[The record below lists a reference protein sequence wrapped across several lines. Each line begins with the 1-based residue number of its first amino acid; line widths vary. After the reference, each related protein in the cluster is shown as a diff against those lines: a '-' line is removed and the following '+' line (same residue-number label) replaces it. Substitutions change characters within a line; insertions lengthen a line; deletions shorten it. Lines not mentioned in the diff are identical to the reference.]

1 MKQIPNERFFAW
13 VEAEIAEGRS
23 VRFRLK
29 GNSMFPL
36 IRNERDVVVL
46 SPCVKEEL
54 QVMDVVLF
62 RYRGNHVLHRILRRE
77 GSTLHLQGDG
87 SYVAKEQCE
96 IGDVVGKVIQIVRPS
111 GKIVSVDG
119 WSWRF
124 TSKVWQCLGNVRRP
138 VLRLLHKLL

>member
-1 MKQIPNERFFAW
+1 
-13 VEAEIAEGRS
+13 
-23 VRFRLK
+23 
-29 GNSMFPL
+29 MFPL

-62 RYRGNHVLHRILRRE
+62 RYRGNHVLHRILRKE
-77 GSTLHLQGDG
+77 DSTLYLQGDG

-111 GKIVSVDG
+111 GKIISVDG
-119 WSWRF
+119 WRWRF
-124 TSKVWQCLGNVRRP
+124 TSKMWQCLGIGRRP